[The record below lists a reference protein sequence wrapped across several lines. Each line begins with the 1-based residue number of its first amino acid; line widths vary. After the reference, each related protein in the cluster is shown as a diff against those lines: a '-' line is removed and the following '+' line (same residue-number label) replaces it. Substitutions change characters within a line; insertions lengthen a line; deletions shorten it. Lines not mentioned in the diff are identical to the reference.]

1 MSDRIKFI
9 FETEFLLEGAHGP
22 FTIIT
27 KDNSKIVV
35 YNLKLEDKYM
45 SINSN
50 NDGFEDSILYE
61 DIISICDDSKDACVY
76 KKS

>member
-9 FETEFLLEGAHGP
+9 FEAEYLLDGGHGP

-35 YNLKLEDKYM
+35 YDLKLEDKYM

-50 NDGFEDSILYE
+50 NDGSSVGIAVHLGR
-61 DIISICDDSKDACVY
+61 VRTG
-76 KKS
+76 